1 MIWYYFIFAINCMYP
16 NVIETLPGFEVITA
30 ANVLEKVKS
39 FLSVWFLLQTDQDR
53 LILQDGRTPRLVF
66 LNKNL
71 KRLSRKSHTLMETF

>member
-1 MIWYYFIFAINCMYP
+1 MYP

>member
-66 LNKNL
+66 FKQ
-71 KRLSRKSHTLMETF
+71 KP